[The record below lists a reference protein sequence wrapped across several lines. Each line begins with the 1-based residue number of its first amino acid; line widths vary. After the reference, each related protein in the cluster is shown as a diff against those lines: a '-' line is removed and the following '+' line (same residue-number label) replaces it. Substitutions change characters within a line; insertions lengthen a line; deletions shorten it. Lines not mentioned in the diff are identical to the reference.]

1 MDEKE
6 QSFGDY
12 LRQLIKDAGMTQN
25 EFYTAL
31 GIKKPYFYDIVS
43 GRTNP
48 PPYPLQLKAMEVL
61 KNKLFEA
68 YPRDWFVKAPVI
80 LIFSVDRALSW
91 KSRDG
96 KDFGDIDIAIAAD
109 HVTLAAADLGLGTC
123 WLGAFD
129 PVKCRQAVNLPEK
142 LEPVIMMPL
151 GYPEYTASPDRHSTR
166 RKSLEDIIDW
176 K

>member
-1 MDEKE
+1 MSFLDIAKKRCSVRSYLPKE
-6 QSFGDY
+6 VDKEILLQVLEAARIAPSASNA
-12 LRQLIKDAGMTQN
+12 QPWHITVVQDA
-25 EFYTAL
+25 E
-31 GIKKPYFYDIVS
+31 I
-43 GRTNP
+43 
-48 PPYPLQLKAMEVL
+48 

-129 PVKCRQAVNLPEK
+129 PVKCRQAVNLSEK

-166 RKSLEDIIDW
+166 RKSLEEIIDW